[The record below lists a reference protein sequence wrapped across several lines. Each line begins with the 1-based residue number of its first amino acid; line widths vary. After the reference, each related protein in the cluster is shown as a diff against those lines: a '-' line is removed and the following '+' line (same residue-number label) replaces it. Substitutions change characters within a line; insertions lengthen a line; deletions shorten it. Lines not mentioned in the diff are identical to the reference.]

1 MKPLS
6 IEMKAFGS
14 YQEERIDFTAMEQGV
29 FLITGDTGAGKTT
42 IFDAIT
48 YALYGETSGGKRNGE
63 MMLSQYVTPGTKT
76 QVTLTFRYR
85 GQVYQITR
93 SPDQPKWRKKKEGGF
108 EKLKTSTGSHVE
120 LLLPD
125 GTVFPGKTKETNER
139 IQDIIGLSA
148 SQFTQV
154 AMLAQGEFIKL
165 LHATSEERKDIF
177 SKLFDTLIYEE
188 IQKKLAAIGK
198 EFFGKL
204 AGNREDI
211 LREFGRI
218 SCVEG
223 SLFQEEWESLEEPF
237 TEIKQEELL
246 CLVEKICV
254 ESENRLSEWEKKKEK
269 LNQGLDKL
277 NQEMQEA
284 ERVNQLFLDKRK
296 WQQVQE
302 ELAGRRQEIKEK
314 QEDLDKARQAQMVEK
329 DARARNQR
337 RKEVAESD
345 KRLGKIRQWLEQ
357 NQETGEILSKRYQTE
372 EARQE
377 QELPELTM
385 EIRGLEESL
394 TTYEKVGELQ
404 KVVENTSKLLMEKRE
419 EGADLTRRLE
429 VCEKAEESLTEEIE
443 SLRLQVL
450 QEDAYQKIMA
460 EQSVRLRGQLQEG
473 KPCPVCGSIHHPAV
487 DEDGNHQRGQDGFSD
502 GGRMEE
508 ELQKDLETSLHSLQQ
523 ESQRLKKQ
531 KAELAEK
538 GKSREENRRILEE
551 SRISLEKVAKEIGSL
566 EVEIAQD
573 KTKLGH
579 LQSTLHY
586 ENQKDARRVL
596 EDRKNQ
602 AERMKEQVKN
612 ARQALQN
619 FQKEEQKTRG
629 ACQSE
634 EEHLK
639 RSRQALEESEK
650 TFLSSLQ
657 GQGFSSEKEFRDA
670 ILETWQ
676 MEEMQEEI
684 TTYQE
689 NVKVAKERLAEL
701 EIKTQGK
708 EEKDLTIYREKKE
721 QLLAERSGTEE
732 KIKEVYNIAAVNR
745 DAWRAGVKLY
755 RQREKIREQAV
766 IYKHL
771 DDTANGRMSGKHI
784 NFQTYIQR
792 RYFRKII
799 NKANQRLYP
808 MSGNQF
814 ILQCRELE
822 EGRMQGRAQAGLDL
836 DVYSVVNDQVRD
848 VKTLSGGES
857 FIAALSMALGMADMI
872 QSRQG
877 RVHIDTMF
885 IDEGFGSLSEETRN
899 QAIAILQELSGGNR
913 LVGIISHVSELKAQ
927 VDTKLVVRKSEKGS
941 HAVWEY

>member
-1 MKPLS
+1 MKPLY

-76 QVTLTFRYR
+76 QVTFSFRYR
-85 GQVYQITR
+85 GQDYQITR
-93 SPDQPKWRKKKEGGF
+93 SPDQPKWRKNKEGGY
-108 EKLKTSTGSHVE
+108 EKLKTTTGSHVE
-120 LLLPD
+120 LVLPD

-139 IQDIIGLSA
+139 IQNIIGLSA
-148 SQFTQV
+148 GQFTQV

-177 SKLFDTLIYEE
+177 SRLFDTLIYEE
-188 IQKKLAAIGK
+188 IQKKLAGLEK
-198 EFFGKL
+198 EFSGRL

-223 SLFQEEWESLEEPF
+223 SSFQEEWESLEESF
-237 TEIKQEELL
+237 AETKQEELL
-246 CLVEKICV
+246 CLVEKICE
-254 ESENRLSEWEKKKEK
+254 ESDNRLSEWEKEKEK
-269 LNQGLDKL
+269 INQRLDRL
-277 NQEMQEA
+277 NQEIQET
-284 ERVNQLFLDKRK
+284 EKDNQFFSDKRK
-296 WQQVQE
+296 WQKVQE
-302 ELAGRRQEIKEK
+302 QLVGRQQEIQAK
-314 QEDLDKARQAQMVEK
+314 QESLEKARQAQMVEK
-329 DARARNQR
+329 DARARTQR
-337 RKEVAESD
+337 REEVTEGE
-345 KRLGKIRQWLEQ
+345 KRLGKIRQWLEE
-357 NQETGEILSKRYQTE
+357 NQETGEVLEKRYQKE

-385 EIRGLEESL
+385 EIRELEENLS
-394 TTYEKVGELQ
+394 TYDKVGELQ
-404 KVVENTSKLLMEKRE
+404 KVIKKSSQLLLEKKEEEKSLTQKRE
-419 EGADLTRRLE
+419 D
-429 VCEKAEESLTEEIE
+429 CERAEETLAEEIA
-443 SLRLQVL
+443 SLHLQVM
-450 QEDAYQKIMA
+450 QEDTYQKIMA

-487 DEDGNHQRGQDGFSD
+487 DEGGKQQREQMGVSEEH
-502 GGRMEE
+502 RMEE
-508 ELQKDLETSLHSLQQ
+508 ELQKELETSLHSLQQ
-523 ESQRLKKQ
+523 ENQKLKKKKEELVKKEKAQ
-531 KAELAEK
+531 K
-538 GKSREENRRILEE
+538 ENRRTLEE
-551 SRISLEKVAKEIGSL
+551 SRISLEKVVKEISSL
-566 EVEIAQD
+566 EVEIAKN
-573 KTKLGH
+573 KTQLGH

-586 ENQKDARRVL
+586 ENPKEARRVL
-596 EDRKNQ
+596 EDKKNQ
-602 AERMKEQVKN
+602 AERRKEQVKN
-612 ARQALQN
+612 ARQALQD

-634 EEHLK
+634 EEQLK
-639 RSRQALEESEK
+639 RSKQALKEAEK

-670 ILETWQ
+670 ILDTRQ
-676 MEEMQEEI
+676 IEEMQEEV
-684 TTYQE
+684 TAYQE

-701 EIKTQGK
+701 EIKTRGK
-708 EEKDLTIYREKKE
+708 EEKDLSIFQKRKE

-745 DAWRAGVKLY
+745 DAWQSGVKLY

-792 RYFRKII
+792 RYFREIV

-927 VDTKLVVRKSEKGS
+927 VDTKLVVRKSDKGS

>member
-1 MKPLS
+1 
-6 IEMKAFGS
+6 
-14 YQEERIDFTAMEQGV
+14 
-29 FLITGDTGAGKTT
+29 
-42 IFDAIT
+42 
-48 YALYGETSGGKRNGE
+48 
-63 MMLSQYVTPGTKT
+63 
-76 QVTLTFRYR
+76 
-85 GQVYQITR
+85 
-93 SPDQPKWRKKKEGGF
+93 
-108 EKLKTSTGSHVE
+108 
-120 LLLPD
+120 
-125 GTVFPGKTKETNER
+125 
-139 IQDIIGLSA
+139 
-148 SQFTQV
+148 
-154 AMLAQGEFIKL
+154 
-165 LHATSEERKDIF
+165 
-177 SKLFDTLIYEE
+177 
-188 IQKKLAAIGK
+188 
-198 EFFGKL
+198 
-204 AGNREDI
+204 
-211 LREFGRI
+211 
-218 SCVEG
+218 
-223 SLFQEEWESLEEPF
+223 
-237 TEIKQEELL
+237 
-246 CLVEKICV
+246 
-254 ESENRLSEWEKKKEK
+254 
-269 LNQGLDKL
+269 
-277 NQEMQEA
+277 
-284 ERVNQLFLDKRK
+284 
-296 WQQVQE
+296 
-302 ELAGRRQEIKEK
+302 
-314 QEDLDKARQAQMVEK
+314 
-329 DARARNQR
+329 
-337 RKEVAESD
+337 
-345 KRLGKIRQWLEQ
+345 
-357 NQETGEILSKRYQTE
+357 
-372 EARQE
+372 
-377 QELPELTM
+377 
-385 EIRGLEESL
+385 
-394 TTYEKVGELQ
+394 
-404 KVVENTSKLLMEKRE
+404 
-419 EGADLTRRLE
+419 
-429 VCEKAEESLTEEIE
+429 
-443 SLRLQVL
+443 
-450 QEDAYQKIMA
+450 
-460 EQSVRLRGQLQEG
+460 
-473 KPCPVCGSIHHPAV
+473 
-487 DEDGNHQRGQDGFSD
+487 
-502 GGRMEE
+502 
-508 ELQKDLETSLHSLQQ
+508 
-523 ESQRLKKQ
+523 
-531 KAELAEK
+531 
-538 GKSREENRRILEE
+538 
-551 SRISLEKVAKEIGSL
+551 
-566 EVEIAQD
+566 
-573 KTKLGH
+573 
-579 LQSTLHY
+579 
-586 ENQKDARRVL
+586 
-596 EDRKNQ
+596 
-602 AERMKEQVKN
+602 MKEQVKN